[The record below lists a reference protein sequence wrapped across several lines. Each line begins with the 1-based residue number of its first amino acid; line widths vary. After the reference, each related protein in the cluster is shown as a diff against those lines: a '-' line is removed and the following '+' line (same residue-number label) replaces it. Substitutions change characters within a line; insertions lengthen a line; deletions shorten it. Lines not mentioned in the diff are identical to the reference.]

1 MGNEKKVKIVDIIY
15 QPGNFNL
22 SQGAPGY
29 QAGRATRKGDTLK
42 INRGTGWYEERT
54 PSKLFIGIENNGK
67 SEVIEIANDFHENIG
82 KITQKRL
89 EKIEPLKGIEIEQKN
104 NASINEAIIDA
115 MKDKI
120 K

>member
-1 MGNEKKVKIVDIIY
+1 MENEKKVKIVNIIY
-15 QPGNFNL
+15 QQGNFYL

-29 QAGRATRKGDTLK
+29 QAGKVTRKDDTLK
-42 INRGTGWYEERT
+42 INRGTGWYEEKT

-67 SEVIEIANDFHENIG
+67 SEVIEIANYFHKNIG

-89 EKIEPLKGIEIEQKN
+89 ERIKQLKGAEIEKKN
-104 NASINEAIIDA
+104 NASINDTIIDA